1 MNDAATKTGA
11 YLCRGCGLGE
21 RLDVAALA
29 ELATADGA
37 VVVREHEMLCRADGV
52 AQIRDDITGEN
63 LTHVVICACSRRA
76 KTEVF
81 NFAEANGG
89 GGDGAGNGTGN
100 GAGNGTG
107 NGTGNGAAGVAV
119 ARANL
124 REGVIWT
131 QPDTLEARETTQE
144 MAADYVRMALA
155 EARHM
160 RPPAGSPERAGNR
173 RILVVGGGVS
183 GLTAAAEAAAAG
195 YQVLLVEKT
204 GQLGGWARRWHRWLP
219 AAEPYAAPVANDI
232 GELVAR
238 VEADDAITVH
248 LNATVTRTSG
258 APGRFSVD
266 ISGADGVV
274 TENIGGIV
282 QASGFR
288 RYDASRLTEFAV
300 GKTPDVVDQI
310 ELEALANAAGDGA
323 IKRPSDGAEVTSV
336 VFVQCAGQRSNKP
349 GHLPYCSGACCNI
362 SIKQALYFK
371 ARNPAADANIIYTDL
386 RAPGNGED
394 FYRAAQEAGVVF
406 TNGAVERVEVGDGDG
421 HSRHPGGGD
430 GDGGDRGDG
439 GGGGGD
445 RGGGDLAVH
454 FRDYILDTD
463 AVAHADLVVLATGQ
477 VPNSGVDIAAGD
489 GDAGDTHPRHPRSL
503 LSGGG
508 DGDVAG
514 DGDAGDGDA
523 AAGNGGARAVV
534 PVESILNLDYRQGPD
549 MPHLKHGFSDSHFI
563 CFPYET
569 RRTGIYTCGPV
580 RRPMDIQ
587 QAVED
592 ATGAALKA
600 IQAVENAHAG
610 RAAHPRAGD
619 LSYPSFRRE
628 GCTQCKRCTVEC
640 PFGAIDE
647 EDGYPKFNESRC
659 RRCGTCMG
667 ACPVRVISF
676 ENYSVDTV
684 GKQIKAIDMPDE
696 FDEKPRILILAC
708 ENDAYPAL
716 DMAAHN
722 RIEYNAFVRV
732 IPIRCLGSVNLIWV
746 TDALNAGFDGIM
758 LMGCKKG
765 DDYQCHF
772 VSGAA
777 LAHERM
783 SKIDDTLEQL
793 QLEPERVQGFE
804 IEITDIARVAQL
816 INDYAEKIDA
826 IGMNPFKGF

>member
-21 RLDVAALA
+21 RLEVAALA

-37 VVVREHEMLCRADGV
+37 AVVREHAMLCRGDGV
-52 AQIRDDITGEN
+52 AQITADIDREG
-63 LTHVVICACSRRA
+63 LTHIVIGACSKRA

-81 NFAEANGG
+81 NFAEV
-89 GGDGAGNGTGN
+89 GGD
-100 GAGNGTG
+100 GTG
-107 NGTGNGAAGVAV
+107 NGTGNGAAPVAV

-131 QPDTLEARETTQE
+131 QPDALDARETTQE

-160 RPPAGSPERAGNR
+160 RPPVASTERAENR

-183 GLTAAAEAAAAG
+183 GMTAAVEAAAAG
-195 YQVLLVEKT
+195 YQVLLVEKA
-204 GQLGGWARRWHRWLP
+204 GELGGWARRWHRRLP
-219 AAEPYAAPVANDI
+219 SAEPYCAPVANDI

-238 VEADDAITVH
+238 VEADEAISVH

-266 ISGADGVV
+266 ITGAAGTA
-274 TENIGGIV
+274 TENIGAIV

-288 RYDASRLTEFAV
+288 RYDASRLPEFAV

-310 ELEALANAAGDGA
+310 ELEALATAAGDGA
-323 IKRPSDGAEVTSV
+323 IKRPSDGAEASSV
-336 VFVQCAGQRSNKP
+336 VFVQCAGQRSAKP

-362 SIKQALYFK
+362 SVKQALYFK
-371 ARNPAADANIIYTDL
+371 ARNPAADAHIIYTDL
-386 RAPGNGED
+386 RVPGNGED

-406 TNGAVERVEVGDGDG
+406 TNGTVERVEVGDG
-421 HSRHPGGGD
+421 
-430 GDGGDRGDG
+430 GDGGDG
-439 GGGGGD
+439 
-445 RGGGDLAVH
+445 GGGDLAVH
-454 FRDYILDTD
+454 FRDQILGED
-463 AVAHADLVVLATGQ
+463 AVARADLVVLATGQ

-489 GDAGDTHPRHPRSL
+489 GDAGD
-503 LSGGG
+503 G
-508 DGDVAG
+508 DG
-514 DGDAGDGDA
+514 DGDAGDGDNPGGDGA
-523 AAGNGGARAVV
+523 AATNGGGNGGRAVV

-619 LSYPSFRRE
+619 LSYPTFRRE

-647 EDGYPKFNESRC
+647 DDGYPRFNESRC

-684 GKQIKAIDMPDE
+684 GQQIKAIDMPDE

-783 SKIDDTLEQL
+783 SKIDDTLQQL
-793 QLEPERVQGFE
+793 QLEPERVQGYE